1 MTNRLI
7 RRVSAVA
14 LAAVLGGGAALAGA
28 SPAQASGC
36 YTGTGTVASPKGG
49 AGATARATLCV
60 NSAGYAWLD
69 TNSTNTVT
77 DRQADGYAARVY
89 VYWAQQYSG
98 AIAVDD
104 TSNSGSVPLYW
115 ESNRGTPYLWT
126 EVYVCMGF
134 SRPDDYN
141 GRCASVVYGS

>member
-14 LAAVLGGGAALAGA
+14 VAAVLGGGVALAGA
-28 SPAQASGC
+28 SPAQAAGC
-36 YTGTGTVASPKGG
+36 YTDTASVASPKGG
-49 AGATARATLCV
+49 AGATAKATLCV

-77 DRQADGYAARVY
+77 DKQADGYAARVY
-89 VYWAQQYSG
+89 VYWAQDYTS

-104 TSNSGSVPLYW
+104 TSNAGSVRMYW
-115 ESNRGTPYLWT
+115 QSNRGTPYLWT
-126 EVYVCMGF
+126 GVYLCLGY
-134 SRPDDYN
+134 SRPEDYN
-141 GRCASVVYGS
+141 GRCVLVVYGS